1 MDSIFTLNEQILRN
15 FGGTQSNSL
24 THIVQEE
31 HSDIDDSCRFV
42 QSNYYTHDDFVT
54 TAANFMEHFSVLT
67 LNCQSLNAKF
77 DSLTLLIEELR
88 EQNFQFSAICLQETW
103 LDNDTDL
110 SLFQIENY
118 TLIAQGR
125 HCCQHG
131 GLIIYLLNKFRYN
144 KINLNV
150 KSDIWE
156 GLFFTIMNSNKCG
169 KSILLGN
176 IYRPPKD
183 NNSNTNVQKFLEEIS
198 QTISELNISNPNVIF
213 VGDFNIDLLKIKQH
227 RLFNEFLDTLVSLN
241 LHPKITYPTRFSEN
255 NGTLIDNIFSN
266 IPSTPENISGII
278 LSNIPDHLPC
288 FLLFQTNLSFSKPSK
303 YIFYYIQNDNI
314 LNDIFHQIQS
324 SNLIEK
330 MEKSPTANP
339 NINYNK
345 IEKLIKTAVEQHAPL
360 KKQTFHKHKHKKTKW
375 ITNGIIQS
383 IRFRDKLYKNLKL
396 STPNTVN
403 FFTIKQNLKTYNL
416 ILKKLIKEAKELY
429 YKSEFAK
436 HKNDS
441 KKTWDIINNIIKKK
455 AASSFPEYI
464 KHNDHKISDL
474 NLVTNH
480 FNEYFN
486 SIGSS
491 LAATINNTNKYN
503 FTSYLTDKTDD
514 TFSFNTINDKTVL
527 EIIQNFRTKN
537 RSGHDRIS
545 SKLLKHLAPILA
557 KPLSLTINQSL
568 NTGIFP
574 DQLKI
579 AKILPIHKK
588 DSPHLLENY
597 RPISLLLVISKIFEK
612 VVFDQLTAFFMANK
626 LFFPSQYGFRKHH
639 STEYAAL
646 ELIDRIMLEMEKGN
660 NPLTVFLDLSK
671 AFDTLNHE
679 ILLHKL
685 KYYGIKKRLFKL
697 VSKLSHKSF
706 SLCRNK

>member
-31 HSDIDDSCRFV
+31 HSDIDDSFRFV

-54 TAANFMEHFSVLT
+54 TAANFMEHFSVLS

-77 DSLTLLIEELR
+77 DSLTLLTEELR

-131 GLIIYLLNKFRYN
+131 DLIIYLLNKFRYN

-156 GLFFTIMNSNKCG
+156 GLFLTIMNSNKCG

-198 QTISELNISNPNVIF
+198 QTISELNISNPDVIF
-213 VGDFNIDLLKIKQH
+213 VGDFNVDLLKIKQH

-241 LHPKITYPTRFSEN
+241 LHLKITYPTRFSEN

-266 IPSTPENISGII
+266 ILSTPENISGII
-278 LSNIPDHLPC
+278 LSNISDHLPC

-303 YIFYYIQNDNI
+303 YIYYYIQNDNI
-314 LNDIFHQIQS
+314 LNAIFHQIQS

-360 KKQTFHKHKHKKTKW
+360 KKQRFHKHKHKKTKW
-375 ITNGIIQS
+375 ITNGIIRS
-383 IRFRDKLYKNLKL
+383 IRFRDKVYK
-396 STPNTVN
+396 
-403 FFTIKQNLKTYNL
+403 
-416 ILKKLIKEAKELY
+416 
-429 YKSEFAK
+429 KSE
-436 HKNDS
+436 
-441 KKTWDIINNIIKKK
+441 II
-455 AASSFPEYI
+455 
-464 KHNDHKISDL
+464 H
-474 NLVTNH
+474 T
-480 FNEYFN
+480 
-486 SIGSS
+486 
-491 LAATINNTNKYN
+491 KYCQLFYN
-503 FTSYLTDKTDD
+503 
-514 TFSFNTINDKTVL
+514 
-527 EIIQNFRTKN
+527 QTK
-537 RSGHDRIS
+537 S
-545 SKLLKHLAPILA
+545 
-557 KPLSLTINQSL
+557 
-568 NTGIFP
+568 
-574 DQLKI
+574 
-579 AKILPIHKK
+579 
-588 DSPHLLENY
+588 
-597 RPISLLLVISKIFEK
+597 
-612 VVFDQLTAFFMANK
+612 
-626 LFFPSQYGFRKHH
+626 
-639 STEYAAL
+639 
-646 ELIDRIMLEMEKGN
+646 
-660 NPLTVFLDLSK
+660 
-671 AFDTLNHE
+671 
-679 ILLHKL
+679 
-685 KYYGIKKRLFKL
+685 
-697 VSKLSHKSF
+697 
-706 SLCRNK
+706 